1 MKRLIQQISIL
12 VLQSVCS
19 AGMLFAEQRVKSND
33 DTLLQAQFLAEQQT
47 LQGEIENLQRENKH
61 RITDP
66 SVHAL
71 ELRRAEKRDE
81 EAFRSTSAT
90 GNALTP
96 NEKAKVQLALMEFNE
111 QLPEINRALK
121 QASSN
126 SPVSL
131 RELKPL
137 TVEGVLSSAEKNDV
151 TGSANGLATRQ
162 MIMKRMQQEMAKASP
177 EDRKQLKAVLSAM
190 AEEKEL
196 PLPSNLP
203 PPQKS
208 QLLQKGA
215 R

>member
-1 MKRLIQQISIL
+1 MKRLFQQIGIL

-19 AGMLFAEQRVKSND
+19 AGMLFAEQRVRSGED
-33 DTLLQAQFLAEQQT
+33 ALLQAQFLAEQQA
-47 LQGEIENLQRENKH
+47 LQQEMEALQRENRH
-61 RITDP
+61 RVTDP

-81 EAFRSTSAT
+81 EAFRNTLAT
-90 GNALTP
+90 GNTLTP
-96 NEKAKVQLALMEFNE
+96 SEKAKVQLALNEFNA
-111 QLPEINRALK
+111 QLPEINAALK

-126 SPVSL
+126 SPMPVM
-131 RELKPL
+131 ELKPL
-137 TVEGVLSSAEKNDV
+137 TVEGVLSGAEKSDV
-151 TGSANGLATRQ
+151 SGSASQLAVSQ

-177 EDRKQLKAVLSAM
+177 EERKQLKAILAAT

-196 PLPSNLP
+196 PPPKNLP